1 MRRIAISLCLI
12 LLLPTVI
19 AEPDS
24 TVEISYERKIANFD
38 IGINGGAISPQK
50 ESILLFGADGFAHV
64 VSANGAANQDYDISL
79 ENETTAELNAAS
91 WHPAGKSALIV
102 GDSGVVLRYN
112 STTHALSEAE
122 GSFAIAGNNLQ
133 AISFTPGSS
142 VAYIGTEDGN
152 IWKYYADT
160 FTMIDDS
167 ATSSISDL
175 TCMKNEN
182 ICLVSTLNDGIAVID
197 QADEITWIA
206 NTRSH
211 TWIGISCDDPLMT
224 ACTGFASGKKTSE
237 IDVDTL
243 DASESKLVN
252 VTVIEKLEGDF
263 VKVDGGSEASSII
276 GVGPISMVRYT
287 QYSMETYLMFS
298 NTDAANEDVF
308 LGGDSYAYAWEN
320 SKNSGFLITS
330 YGRVVSFEP
339 SSESTAGFV
348 PGIVIF
354 LIALSVPGVFL
365 GMIYWN
371 SPYLQR
377 KYAELFGRKKGNEK

>member
-1 MRRIAISLCLI
+1 MRRIAILLCLI

-24 TVEISYERKIANFD
+24 TVDITYERKIANFD
-38 IGINGGAISPQK
+38 IGINGGAISPEG
-50 ESILLFGADGFAHV
+50 ESVLLFGADGFAHV
-64 VSANGAANQDYDISL
+64 VSANGARNQDYDISL
-79 ENETTAELNAAS
+79 ENETTEELNAAS

-112 STTHALSEAE
+112 SSTYALAEAE
-122 GSFAIAGNNLQ
+122 GSFSIAGNNLQ

-142 VAYIGTEDGN
+142 VAYIGTEGGQ

-160 FTMIDDS
+160 FSMINDE
-167 ATSSISDL
+167 ASSPVSDI

-182 ICLVSTLNDGIAVID
+182 ICLATTLNDGIAVID
-197 QADEITWIA
+197 QADEVTWIA
-206 NTRSH
+206 NTRAH
-211 TWIGISCDDPLMT
+211 TWVGISCDDPLMT

-237 IDVDTL
+237 IDVNTL
-243 DASESKLVN
+243 DASQSELVN
-252 VTVIEKLEGDF
+252 ITVLEKLEGDF
-263 VKVDGGSEASSII
+263 VRIDGASEASTIL
-276 GVGPISMVRYT
+276 GVGPLAMVRYT
-287 QYSMETYLMFS
+287 QYTTESFLMFS
-298 NTDAANEDVF
+298 NTDAANEDIF

-320 SKNSGFLITS
+320 SKNSGFLVTS
-330 YGRVVSFEP
+330 YGRVVSFDP

-377 KYAELFGRKKGNEK
+377 KYAQLVGRNKGNEK